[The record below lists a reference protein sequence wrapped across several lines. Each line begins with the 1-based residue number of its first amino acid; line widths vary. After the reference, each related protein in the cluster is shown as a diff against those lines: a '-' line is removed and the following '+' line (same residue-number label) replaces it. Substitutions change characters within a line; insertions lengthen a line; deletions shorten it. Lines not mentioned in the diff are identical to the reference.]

1 MRISDWSADVCSSYL
16 QLPEGLEGVSPAF
29 IEALYARYADDAG
42 SVDPSWRQFFEGL
55 DQARSG
61 PSWARPNWPLTSTD
75 GLTAAMDPTQMAIE
89 PRPDAKAGRP
99 TSTPAVA
106 PAAVPSAGG
115 AADIRQIGRAHV

>member
-1 MRISDWSADVCSSYL
+1 MGFEG

-61 PSWARPNWPLTSTD
+61 PSWARPNWQLPSTN
-75 GLTAAMDPTQMAIE
+75 GPTAAMGPTQMALE
-89 PRPDAKAGRP
+89 TRELKRGEQGKHGVVRLELGGPRDLK
-99 TSTPAVA
+99 
-106 PAAVPSAGG
+106 
-115 AADIRQIGRAHV
+115 